1 VSLSIAAGELACVV
15 GPNGAGK
22 STLINAIGGLHR
34 ASGGRIAMDGVDL
47 ARAPSHRFCARA
59 SRSCRRAGGCSRA

>member
-1 VSLSIAAGELACVV
+1 MLDVAGLVVGYGAASAVADVSLRVAAGELACVV

-34 ASGGRIAMDGVDL
+34 AQ
-47 ARAPSHRFCARA
+47 
-59 SRSCRRAGGCSRA
+59 